1 MQAKSKKA
9 NTEKVYAFLL
19 DAFGRNNFKLF
30 HAIVCEA
37 NFSML
42 AYFPRNTDL
51 MTDTNLRKEF
61 SNNKCVPS
69 ASVLPFNEAR
79 LVSSSYQC
87 QADNVDY
94 HCLVGKAKLNG
105 PIGSRRAFDSLCLA
119 AVKLTTLA
127 VAKVININQ
136 FKLKIWHVKQKHK
149 QFCGYHSRCA
159 FWPHASLAEADQPV
173 SLAFIN
179 NACRFVGLSMGS
191 AVKAAFP
198 SLMR

>member
-1 MQAKSKKA
+1 MLVNNFNVSACLNFQQQ
-9 NTEKVYAFLL
+9 EG
-19 DAFGRNNFKLF
+19 DERFGRNNFKLF

-37 NFSML
+37 NFSVL
-42 AYFPRNTDL
+42 AYFSRNTDL

-61 SNNKCVPS
+61 
-69 ASVLPFNEAR
+69 
-79 LVSSSYQC
+79 
-87 QADNVDY
+87 NVDY

-105 PIGSRRAFDSLCLA
+105 PIGLRRAFDSLCLA

-159 FWPHASLAEADQPV
+159 FWPHASLAEADRLV